1 MAAKAIIIATK
12 LDGTQ
17 SVVGE
22 VMPLSKAK
30 DALRAFKGEG
40 LKKVE
45 LFDLRQHVKRRKLNR
60 KALAV
65 ELPTFDEI
73 AEKLAADPALIP
85 EKGYGKSGAPNVGPL
100 NEAFGVK
107 VDGKARDEIWAK
119 VQEIQSAATDDDPP
133 EE

>member
-45 LFDLRQHVKRRKLNR
+45 LFDLRTPAKRRKLNR
-60 KALAV
+60 AASVAEPEAPAKKKA
-65 ELPTFDEI
+65 
-73 AEKLAADPALIP
+73 PA
-85 EKGYGKSGAPNVGPL
+85 KSN
-100 NEAFGVK
+100 
-107 VDGKARDEIWAK
+107 
-119 VQEIQSAATDDDPP
+119 PP
-133 EE
+133 KKKESK